1 MYHIMKKRVFYG
13 NQILLY
19 WWRRVDREDWIE
31 RTVHQFGSEVEQ
43 GCIGCGWYNFET
55 WRQRPDICIN

>member
-1 MYHIMKKRVFYG
+1 MGIKFFYIG
-13 NQILLY
+13 G
-19 WWRRVDREDWIE
+19 EEWIE